1 LKILSQAWDIFK
13 KYLKFLNLIYYYGKN
28 FSILKTIKNALIII
42 CKGIEKNHRF
52 EKCTFICDGNWEDK
66 ELVEHQKYHESL
78 EGENYSWLG
87 FDASQSFG
95 NFSGRD
101 GKRT

>member
-1 LKILSQAWDIFK
+1 M
-13 KYLKFLNLIYYYGKN
+13 FL
-28 FSILKTIKNALIII
+28 
-42 CKGIEKNHRF
+42 
-52 EKCTFICDGNWEDK
+52 CDGNWGDK

-78 EGENYSWLG
+78 EDENYSWLG
-87 FDASQSFG
+87 FDATQSFG